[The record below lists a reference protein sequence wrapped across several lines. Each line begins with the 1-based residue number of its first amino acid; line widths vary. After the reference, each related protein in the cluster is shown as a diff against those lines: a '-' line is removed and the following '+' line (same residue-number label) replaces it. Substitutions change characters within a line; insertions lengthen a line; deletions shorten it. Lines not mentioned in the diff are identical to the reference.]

1 MTVKCV
7 MCLLYCSVSVRDFTD
22 YKTRRA
28 NDMPFVVS
36 CKNQNSSYPG
46 KLDKGKQ
53 NFVRVS
59 REFELSE

>member
-36 CKNQNSSYPG
+36 CKNQNLSYPG

-53 NFVRVS
+53 NFV
-59 REFELSE
+59 

>member
-7 MCLLYCSVSVRDFTD
+7 MYLLYCSVSVRDFTD

-36 CKNQNSSYPG
+36 CKNQNLSYPG

-53 NFVRVS
+53 NF
-59 REFELSE
+59 F